1 MPPNQQLAEANPFSR
16 PTVIVTG
23 AGGSMGRPLAL
34 AFANAGANVV
44 VNDVGSSVSGEGSSG
59 TVVEDVVKEILGL
72 GLSAVGD
79 TNSVTEGEKIIESAI
94 RAFGRLDVLIN
105 NAGIIQYGSMEEQ
118 TPAVFR
124 KIFEVNTLGPISL
137 IHAA

>member
-1 MPPNQQLAEANPFSR
+1 
-16 PTVIVTG
+16 
-23 AGGSMGRPLAL
+23 MGRPLAL
-34 AFANAGANVV
+34 AFAKAGANVV

-79 TNSVTEGEKIIESAI
+79 TNSVTDGEKIIESAI
-94 RAFGRLDVLIN
+94 RAFGRVDVLIN

>member
-16 PTVIVTG
+16 RTVIVTG

-34 AFANAGANVV
+34 AFAKAGANVV

-79 TNSVTEGEKIIESAI
+79 TNSVTDGEKIIESAI
-94 RAFGRLDVLIN
+94 RAFGRVDVLIN

-124 KIFEVNTLGPISL
+124 KIFEVSTLGPISL
-137 IHAA
+137 IHAP